1 MSAFHFS
8 QQFIDVCHDIALDC
22 QHCAENELSYIVAT
36 METGFIKKTQMEQMI
51 TSKDSRVKKF
61 LEDLLQKHILLIP
74 VPEAMEVRRI
84 ITHQWKIDYK
94 KANPNTKRF
103 RKAFPELWQR
113 ITDDWNSYFTD
124 GKCDWCVLHEDDDSE
139 PEEEAAVPPMYEAT
153 GSAGAPPA
161 YEPSPSPEPEV
172 ECDDCEGKCRA
183 DETEKCEDCGVVLRI
198 GCANNPSDHSI
209 FDGCCDDC
217 REEPKCWTCDEKP
230 ATHSVFRDALNE
242 NELTCDGCYS
252 EEYPEEQRKIFLA
265 ELEQHANEFWI
276 DWNYEV
282 AQGRHWQNEEW
293 LGDFDDL

>member
-1 MSAFHFS
+1 MPSTSFTLNSAFHYS
-8 QQFIDVCHDIALDC
+8 QQFIDVCRDIALDC

-84 ITHQWKIDYK
+84 ITHQWNIDYK

-139 PEEEAAVPPMYEAT
+139 PEEEEAVPPMYEAT
-153 GSAGAPPA
+153 GSEGEPPA
-161 YEPSPSPEPEV
+161 YEPSPSPE
-172 ECDDCEGKCRA
+172 
-183 DETEKCEDCGVVLRI
+183 
-198 GCANNPSDHSI
+198 
-209 FDGCCDDC
+209 
-217 REEPKCWTCDEKP
+217 
-230 ATHSVFRDALNE
+230 
-242 NELTCDGCYS
+242 
-252 EEYPEEQRKIFLA
+252 PEEQRKIFLA